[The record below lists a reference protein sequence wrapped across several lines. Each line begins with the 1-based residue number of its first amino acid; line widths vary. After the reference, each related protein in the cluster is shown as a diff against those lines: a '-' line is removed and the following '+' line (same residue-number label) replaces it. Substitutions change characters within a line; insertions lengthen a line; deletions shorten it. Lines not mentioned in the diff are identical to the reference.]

1 MQTNELKF
9 LLKLLGYADYRAPI
23 TKLAISEKMP
33 SSERDRVCISL
44 GAREL
49 IKYSRDV
56 KRFRIS
62 TAGKALLKQES
73 EELPLAESHLL
84 ILKACAASS
93 ITPGQIKK
101 IPASES
107 QPLIQELEVKGL
119 VEAEK
124 AQIKEVWLTKRGAE
138 YLRDECSPSG
148 NTTISLNLLGNYLNF
163 LRKSTKDFAVTERQT
178 ALATIPQEKPTDE
191 KILQTIR
198 DLDQELRT
206 DNYLPIFHLRK
217 KLQPTFSRDE
227 LDQALYRLQKQDKLE
242 LSSLVGA
249 SQYESEEIQAGIP
262 QDSGG
267 PLFFLIVNE

>member
-9 LLKLLGYADYRAPI
+9 LLKLLGYADHRAPI

-33 SSERDRVCISL
+33 SSKRDRVCVSL
-44 GAREL
+44 GEREL
-49 IKYSRDV
+49 IGYSRDV

-73 EELPLAESHLL
+73 EELPLAERHLL
-84 ILKACAASS
+84 ILKACAANS

-124 AQIKEVWLTKRGAE
+124 AQIKEVWLTERGSE
-138 YLRDECSPSG
+138 YLRDECNPSG

-163 LRKSTKDFAVTERQT
+163 LRKATRGAAVTEQQP
-178 ALATIPQEKPTDE
+178 ASATIPQEKPTDE
-191 KILQTIR
+191 KILQIIR

-217 KLQPTFSRDE
+217 KLQPPFSRDE

-249 SQYESEEIQAGIP
+249 SQYESEAIQAGIP